1 MKYQYTREELE
12 QIEQNRWLT
21 DRERN
26 VFDLFYRRGWHIE
39 AIAAELDTCR
49 STIDNV
55 LRSIRSKA

>member
-1 MKYQYTREELE
+1 MKYQYTREQLE

-26 VFDLFYRRGWHIE
+26 VFDLFYRRGWQIE

>member
-1 MKYQYTREELE
+1 MKYQYTREQLE

-26 VFDLFYRRGWHIE
+26 VFDLFYRRGWNIE
-39 AIAAELDTCR
+39 DIAAELDTCR